1 MNLGFFFIRTW
12 GSFIE
17 TWGSFGCV
25 NRVVGSFIH
34 IMRPKRNPSWHKTLF
49 ECLLYTFV
57 ICIYVYQFFFFFFF
71 WAYLFLLCMDIF
83 KLFSQTQ
90 TLFKDLNMRSLSI
103 TNWCLSLCFKFNY
116 FCSLA
121 KKKKKSIIFVWDL
134 KKNSWFWEE
143 NFFFLSFL

>member
-17 TWGSFGCV
+17 RGSFGCV

-34 IMRPKRNPSWHKTLF
+34 IMKPKRNPSYIK
-49 ECLLYTFV
+49 LYLSVCFIPLSFAYT
-57 ICIYVYQFFFFFFF
+57 CILFFFFFGLIF
-71 WAYLFLLCMDIF
+71 FLLSVDIF
-83 KLFSQTQ
+83 KLFTQTQ

-116 FCSLA
+116 FCLLA
-121 KKKKKSIIFVWDL
+121 KKKKKTIFLFKIL
-134 KKNSWFWEE
+134 KKQILILRGE
-143 NFFFLSFL
+143 FFFFFSLK